1 MDNLV
6 NTEEVFPPFEIERKY
21 RENPALALVDMK
33 EFVIG
38 YMRDFQTRLYRNN
51 ENDTQ
56 EIKQRLTEVE
66 KKLDIHN
73 VKIESI
79 LDETQT
85 NQNKIQKIND
95 LVLFSKKT
103 TDQIMSIDIKLNSL
117 QKEFSNACYKY
128 DKIYLDNLNV
138 PGTIGDYC
146 KYKNM
151 REYIEV
157 SNLF

>member
-1 MDNLV
+1 MDDLV
-6 NTEEVFPPFEIERKY
+6 NTESMPPFEIEKKY
-21 RENPALALVDMK
+21 QENPALALAEMK

-38 YMRDFQTRLYRNN
+38 YMRDFQIRLFKNN
-51 ENDTQ
+51 EKDTE
-56 EIKQRLTEVE
+56 EIKQRLTDIEN
-66 KKLDIHN
+66 KLDNHN

-79 LDETQT
+79 QNETQI
-85 NQNKIQKIND
+85 NQNKIDKIND

-146 KYKNM
+146 KYKNI

-157 SNLF
+157 SF

>member
-1 MDNLV
+1 MNEIGIT
-6 NTEEVFPPFEIERKY
+6 NTEISAAFKIEKKY
-21 RENPALALVDMK
+21 EENPALALIDMK

-38 YMRDFQTRLYRNN
+38 HMRDFQIRFYKQN
-51 ENDTQ
+51 EKENED
-56 EIKQRLTEVE
+56 IKQRLFDIE
-66 KKLDIHN
+66 KKLDNHN

-85 NQNKIQKIND
+85 YKNKIEKINE

-103 TDQIMSIDIKLNSL
+103 SDQIMSIDIKLGGL
-117 QKEFSNACYKY
+117 QKDFSNACYKY

-157 SNLF
+157 II